1 MIHVY
6 TLYKL
11 LFTEA
16 TMQQLTVKK
25 WGNSLGVRIPKNIA
39 ETGKLKIDQEVSIEV
54 VDGKIIITPLAQVKE
69 YSLKELLENCPSDS
83 LALDDEDRAWLDAKP
98 VGKEVW

>member
-1 MIHVY
+1 MHVY
-6 TLYKL
+6 TLYES
-11 LFTEA
+11 LFIEV

-39 ETGKLKIDQEVSIEV
+39 ETGRLKVDQEVSIEA

-69 YSLKELLENCPSDS
+69 YSLKELLNNCPPDS
-83 LALDDEDRAWLDAKP
+83 LAFDDEDRAWLNDKP

>member
-1 MIHVY
+1 
-6 TLYKL
+6 
-11 LFTEA
+11 
-16 TMQQLTVKK
+16 MQQLTVKK

-39 ETGKLKIDQEVSIEV
+39 ESGKLKIDQEVSIEA

-69 YSLKELLENCPSDS
+69 YSLKELLKNCPSDS